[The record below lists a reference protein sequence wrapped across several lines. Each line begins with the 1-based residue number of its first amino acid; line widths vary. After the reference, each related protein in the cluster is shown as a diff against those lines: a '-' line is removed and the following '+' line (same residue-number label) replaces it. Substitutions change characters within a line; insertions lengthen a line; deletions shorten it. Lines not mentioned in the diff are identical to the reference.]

1 MGLLEHE
8 ARPLPSTADAAPRY
22 PNLKQFHL
30 LAALGVEQTNI
41 AGLSR
46 FLNCIGCANSR
57 NLVGRKVLYCS
68 LHFGAD
74 GRT

>member
-1 MGLLEHE
+1 MGLLEHQ
-8 ARPLPSTADAAPRY
+8 ARPLPSTADAAPRF

-41 AGLSR
+41 AGLLPLPELHWPR
-46 FLNCIGCANSR
+46 QH
-57 NLVGRKVLYCS
+57 RKVLYCS